1 MFRLR
6 WPRQERQ
13 RDLRPEHRQGKASF
27 RLARRSS
34 RVGLAQGRQP
44 CRTSPDD
51 EPFAFGCGAQAVVT
65 ADKFEGRR
73 AAFGGHEGGSQLK
86 GVGRAKIVV
95 LGNPQA
101 VGRAFRPA

>member
-1 MFRLR
+1 LTAVRRGFSLASTF
-6 WPRQERQ
+6 
-13 RDLRPEHRQGKASF
+13 HR
-27 RLARRSS
+27 
-34 RVGLAQGRQP
+34 
-44 CRTSPDD
+44 DD